1 MKRLLLTLLLA
12 FSLTA
17 CAKSLGSLE
26 RQTEHCAKLLQY
38 EQKQFGIE
46 QIYISIQVKH
56 PKDMKDKNIWGDMFI
71 SPEGLPQIE
80 ILAQEDFPPGMSAKD
95 RRHQQDEI
103 VVHELLHVVLIQHG
117 VPEQV
122 QDDLIEA
129 IRPAVRL
136 P

>member
-12 FSLTA
+12 FGMTS
-17 CAKSLGSLE
+17 CAASLGSLE

-46 QIYISIQVKH
+46 QIYISLQVKRE
-56 PKDMKDKNIWGDMFI
+56 KDMKEKNVWGSMSVTDGV
-71 SPEGLPQIE
+71 PRIE
-80 ILAQEDFPPGMSAKD
+80 ITALEDMPPGMSAKD

-103 VVHELLHVVLIQHG
+103 VVHELLHVILIQHG
-117 VPEQV
+117 VPEEV
-122 QDDLIEA
+122 QDDIIEA
-129 IRPAVRL
+129 IRPGVRL